1 MKKLLLPL
9 LILLAV
15 MPSCTKKEKFDG
27 FTRTVVYRQGDYNS
41 KFYRIPTLIFGGISI
56 LCFIIMVTTVTIH
69 NHLATAIVALAGMW
83 ASNGA
88 YKYWEKQNN

>member
-1 MKKLLLPL
+1 MMHL
-9 LILLAV
+9 
-15 MPSCTKKEKFDG
+15 
-27 FTRTVVYRQGDYNS
+27 
-41 KFYRIPTLIFGGISI
+41 FGGMSI

-69 NHLATAIVALAGMW
+69 NHLATAIVTLAGMW